1 MCEEKLSK
9 TQEYAFNRF
18 LAGHNLVISGDAGT
32 GKSYLLKKIIEYLRK
47 NNKNVMVCA
56 PTGVAALNVKGV
68 TLHRAF
74 KIPIQALV

>member
-32 GKSYLLKKIIEYLRK
+32 GKSYLLKK
-47 NNKNVMVCA
+47 N
-56 PTGVAALNVKGV
+56 
-68 TLHRAF
+68 H
-74 KIPIQALV
+74 